1 MNEQNGRSV
10 GVLVADDA
18 AVIRKAVLSF
28 LESVPNIKVLGVA
41 ENFAQTLEM
50 AVALKPD
57 VVILDLHMPD
67 GHAFAPAVVKSKLQL
82 CGSQVLAI
90 SFSSGENDDEEARAL
105 AERFGAVAYL
115 DKARFCDELI
125 PAILQFGGLACKPV

>member
-1 MNEQNGRSV
+1 MNEQNRRSV

-41 ENFAQTLEM
+41 ENFAQTLDM

-57 VVILDLHMPD
+57 VVVLDLHMPD
-67 GHAFAPAVVKSKLQL
+67 SCAFAPAFVKSKLQL

-115 DKARFCDELI
+115 DKARFSDELI

>member
-1 MNEQNGRSV
+1 MKEQNGRRV

-57 VVILDLHMPD
+57 VVVLDLHMPD
-67 GHAFAPAVVKSKLQL
+67 GHAIAPAVVKSKLQL

-115 DKARFCDELI
+115 DKARFSDELI